1 MTEKNEKEIE
11 ELAAEENS
19 LSSLDLIWRMGFDE
33 LDAWADRFNKRD
45 ELFLNAVKSFVDRAK
60 RNQGNVKTLTE
71 QFSKELKEW
80 EKNAREELL
89 VTTTTL
95 QHFFPVKSYEQINKA
110 ADEIQE
116 KTASILLAPVKSL
129 NCGEALDTYLQTV
142 EKYLRLRKNA
152 REKFIDSV
160 KKTTNI
166 LYENQKL
173 FVDLVSKQVKAAI
186 FPFQKYM
193 KNPTEPAKS

>member
-1 MTEKNEKEIE
+1 MSEKNEQEVVETVPE
-11 ELAAEENS
+11 ETQ
-19 LSSLDLIWRMGFDE
+19 LSSLDLIWKLGFDE
-33 LDAWADRFNKRD
+33 LDAWASRFNKRD
-45 ELFLNAVKSFVDRAK
+45 ELFLKSVRSFVEKAK
-60 RNQGNVKTLTE
+60 QNRENVNTLTE

-80 EKNAREELL
+80 EKAAREELL

-95 QHFFPVKSYEQINKA
+95 QHFFPVRSYEQINKA

-116 KTASILLAPVKSL
+116 KTTSILLAPVKSL
-129 NCGEALDTYLQTV
+129 DCGQALDTYLQTV
-142 EKYLRLRKNA
+142 EKYLEFRKNA
-152 REKFIDSV
+152 REKYIESV

-193 KNPTEPAKS
+193 KNPTEPSKS